1 MQSLDTAFYNF
12 PHLKLKKILIAV
24 FFLLFVN
31 GLFAKETPP
40 ENGRTTSALN
50 QDEFHKGKIHSHP
63 RIMANSEDF
72 KRIKRL
78 YKNKSNEYL
87 THWIDNRLAKANEL
101 LDEEFDNPKSNYYIG
116 YYLYDGVRTN
126 AGARMLNA
134 IEKFSFAY
142 KMTEDPVYA
151 QKVWYLLKRA
161 GASEI
166 ESTPSVALFPGWY
179 PKFFLGLSAMATAYA
194 IGYDWCYDFFSEEQ
208 KKYIEHSILEY
219 GLKPASEIF
228 TKDSESFEMRGNTNR
243 NVVKNS
249 GIILAALSIADKY
262 PDVTAK
268 LIRKGI
274 DNIQY
279 MMPEFAPDGA
289 WLESVSYWDYT
300 ISYFIPLVS
309 SLEISFGENYGLMD
323 YNGLK
328 RTGEFPMQATGPLG
342 ANNFHDGSTS
352 KVFASSPA
360 IFWLAKYFRNPDLT
374 AAKLDFMVQN
384 NLDAEMCDI
393 LWYDTTVAS
402 PKIKLNR
409 DAYFGGV
416 EFVSMRKEWD
426 NPETTWVSF
435 HGGLGEGSHTHMD
448 GGAFVFD
455 ALGVRWAGDLHSED
469 YNVGGYRSYTESKR
483 TYYRVRTEG
492 HNTLVINPD
501 KSVGQDLDSYMKV
514 IKFVP
519 RENNPYSVL
528 DMTSGYKKA
537 VYRAVR
543 GYMLADNRNSLIIRD
558 ELELKDSLSEIYWFM
573 HTQAEAKVTGQN
585 KVMLTKDGKSM
596 ELEFVTNAKE
606 AQISIV
612 PAKPLPSS
620 PEPYAGKQS
629 DNSDFRKVQIQLIG
643 AGKVDLTVKLK
654 PTGTKYQSVS
664 DVPIY
669 KWNIYTFK

>member
-1 MQSLDTAFYNF
+1 MNTNSTFFRTYN
-12 PHLKLKKILIAV
+12 LKQTKIVLATI
-24 FFLLFVN
+24 LLFFVTETI
-31 GLFAKETPP
+31 AKEIHP
-40 ENGRTTSALN
+40 ENGSTTPALKK
-50 QDEFHKGKIHSHP
+50 DEFNFSKMPSHP
-63 RIMANSEDF
+63 RIIAGKKDF
-72 KRIKRL
+72 MRVKQL
-78 YKNKSNEYL
+78 YENKSNEYI
-87 THWIDNRLAKANEL
+87 TKWVNFRLVKAKEL
-101 LDEEFDNPKSNYYIG
+101 LDKKFDNPESDYYIG
-116 YYLYDGVRTN
+116 YYLCDGVRTN
-126 AGARMLNA
+126 AGGRMLNA
-134 IEKFSFAY
+134 VKELSFAY
-142 KMTEDPVYA
+142 KMTGDPVYA

-161 GASEI
+161 GIPEKGANPAE
-166 ESTPSVALFPGWY
+166 VLFPDWY
-179 PKFFLGLSAMATAYA
+179 PKFFLDLSAMASAYA
-194 IGYDWCYDFFSEEQ
+194 IGYDWCYDHFSKEQ
-208 KKYIEHSILEY
+208 RTYIEQCIIEY
-219 GLKPASEIF
+219 GLKPGF
-228 TKDSESFEMRGNTNR
+228 DFMTKDSEAYEARGTHNR
-243 NVVKNS
+243 NVVKNG
-249 GIILAALSIADKY
+249 GIILAALAIADKY
-262 PDVTAK
+262 PDLTAQV
-268 LIRKGI
+268 IQTGI
-274 DNIQY
+274 DNVQY

-289 WLESVSYWDYT
+289 WLESVSYWKYT
-300 ISYFIPLVS
+300 IYYLIPLVATLDV
-309 SLEISFGENYGLMD
+309 SLGDDFGFMD
-323 YNGLK
+323 YFGL
-328 RTGEFPMQATGPLG
+328 RQTGEFPMQSTGPLG
-342 ANNFHDGSTS
+342 ENNYHDGSVT
-352 KVFASSPA
+352 KTCAASPT
-360 IFWLAKYFRNPDLT
+360 IFWLAKYFGDDKLT
-374 AAKLDFMVQN
+374 AAELDYKQQN
-384 NLDAEMCDI
+384 NMDGDIYDI
-393 LWYDTTVAS
+393 LWYDTNILT
-402 PKIKLNR
+402 PETQLKK
-409 DAYFGGV
+409 DAYYRSL

-455 ALGVRWAGDLHSED
+455 ALGVRWACDIHKED
-469 YNVGGYRSYTESKR
+469 YNVGGYRSFTESKR

-573 HTQAEAKVTGQN
+573 HTQVEAKVTGQN

-629 DNSDFRKVQIQLIG
+629 DNSDFRKVQIRLIG
-643 AGKVDLTVKLK
+643 AGKIDLTVKLK

-664 DVPIY
+664 DIPIY
-669 KWNIYTFK
+669 KWNINTFK